1 MMPKAQE
8 GDTVTVIY
16 QALLEDGSVFD
27 AADEDAPLVFIL
39 GEGDVLPGFELAVIG
54 MQVGE
59 RKVVQVPPEEGY
71 GLHEERL
78 VDAVARETLPK
89 ELPLKV
95 GNLLEVTGEDG
106 TLYRLRVID
115 LDGKHVT
122 LDANH
127 PLAGHSL
134 TFQIELLAIDRP
146 TIN

>member
-1 MMPKAQE
+1 MPKAQE

-16 QALLEDGSVFD
+16 QAILEDGSVFD
-27 AADEDAPLVFIL
+27 AADEDEPLVFIL
-39 GEGDVLPGFELAVIG
+39 GEGDVLPGFEHAVLG

-59 RKVVQVPPEEGY
+59 RKFVQVPPEEGY
-71 GLHEERL
+71 GLREPKLIDE
-78 VDAVARETLPK
+78 VAIEALPK
-89 ELPLKV
+89 GLALQV
-95 GNLLEVTGEDG
+95 GNQLEVTAEDG
-106 TLYRLRVID
+106 TQYRLLVVD
-115 LDGKHVT
+115 LGNDCVT